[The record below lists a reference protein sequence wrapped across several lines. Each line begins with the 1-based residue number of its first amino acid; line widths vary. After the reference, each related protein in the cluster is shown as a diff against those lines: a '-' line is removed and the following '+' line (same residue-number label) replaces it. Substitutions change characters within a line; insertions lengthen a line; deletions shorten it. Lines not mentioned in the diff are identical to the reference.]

1 MHQATKAITNGIQ
14 MGHKTHHHDHEISLV
29 SLRTI
34 NTIQSNP
41 KKPIPPDELL
51 LFAIKICFKGLI
63 LIFILVLSFILK
75 YVHYLSLVHTSDG
88 VVYHG
93 STHHLINV
101 LSGVL

>member
-1 MHQATKAITNGIQ
+1 MISYFLNSKYINMHQATKAIPNGIQ

-51 LFAIKICFKGLI
+51 LFAIKLCFKGL
-63 LIFILVLSFILK
+63 L
-75 YVHYLSLVHTSDG
+75 
-88 VVYHG
+88 
-93 STHHLINV
+93 NV
-101 LSGVL
+101 TIMNRNFLFRKPQQV